1 MTKICHFTDKSEK
14 NLPTVH
20 ITFTVDQYD
29 APHCTMDESDISL
42 IDDEHLPI
50 ILPINLGN
58 LRQSGNLSYNFKLT
72 KDNFNHHFNSTV
84 QIIKDSCD
92 NYNVNI
98 YLFLYETEKTSYAT
112 HFNIT
117 VIQHTYERVYNN
129 VIIMNFMFG
138 LGLITNSIKE
148 NQKKYLKVINYIK
161 HKRIKT
167 DDDRTLDNYPDVEY
181 IYKTEYI
188 KQGTSNATI
197 LYKIKDDIDGKR
209 CSFGRLYQFTGT
221 CWLNACF
228 NALML
233 SSYTRELIMKRT
245 RELID
250 DENKRLKEETTIE
263 SKQDVEKLPQNKYM
277 CSLKQIKHK
286 NADLTIE
293 NIISSVVYNFFILN
307 HHLSHR
313 DGNDIMIILGRK
325 VKSHPL
331 YSQYFEKGSRADD
344 EESHRTDDEES
355 HRTDDKES
363 HRTDDEESH
372 RTDDEESHRT
382 DDEESHRTDD
392 KESRRADDEESHR
405 TDDEESHR
413 TDDKESRR
421 ADDEE
426 SHRTDDKE
434 SRRADDEEGGS
445 SFIFLNYMIN
455 YYLDTNK
462 IHIKFAIEEL
472 TNDEEY
478 ESAVLT
484 IALNDDKFFY
494 HTIAYY
500 TCNKKKYIYDSAENK
515 NFEIGDITDYLR
527 AYFYDIKQIDK
538 SIKKIKSKIKI
549 ETSIDKKKELKRR
562 LDYYSIVDENIEN
575 LHRVQLFLL
584 IVKDKKDGHTV
595 LDNATYILPKTLLN
609 NICKYN
615 DVPPP
620 DSEFMPLPPPPD
632 SGFMPL
638 PPPPDSEFMPHLPP
652 PPPPPSKNGGGK
664 LKNYVKK
671 RIKNKSQKSNKK
683 IKNKSQKSNKKI
695 KNKSQKSNER
705 TNMKNKTMFQR
716 FSRRRN

>member
-1 MTKICHFTDKSEK
+1 MTEICHFTDKSEK

-50 ILPINLGN
+50 ILPINLDK

-72 KDNFNHHFNSTV
+72 KDNFNDHFNSTV

-112 HFNIT
+112 YFNIT
-117 VIQHTYERVYNN
+117 VIQNTYERVHNN

-148 NQKKYLKVINYIK
+148 NKKKYLKVINYIK

-167 DDDRTLDNYPDVEY
+167 DDDRTLDDYPDVEY

-250 DENKRLKEETTIE
+250 DENKRLEEETTVE
-263 SKQDVEKLPQNKYM
+263 SKPDVEKLPQNKYM
-277 CSLKQIKHK
+277 CSLKQIKDN

-293 NIISSVVYNFFILN
+293 NIISSVVYNIFILK

-331 YSQYFEKGSRADD
+331 YSQYFEKGSRTDDEESRRADD
-344 EESHRTDDEES
+344 EESRRADDE
-355 HRTDDKES
+355 
-363 HRTDDEESH
+363 
-372 RTDDEESHRT
+372 
-382 DDEESHRTDD
+382 
-392 KESRRADDEESHR
+392 ESRRADDEESHR
-405 TDDEESHR
+405 EDDEESHR
-413 TDDKESRR
+413 K
-421 ADDEE
+421 DDE
-426 SHRTDDKE
+426 T
-434 SRRADDEEGGS
+434 GGS

-462 IHIKFAIEEL
+462 IRIKFAIEEL

-484 IALNDDKFFY
+484 IALNDDKIFY

-500 TCNKKKYIYDSAENK
+500 TCNKKKYIYDSDENK
-515 NFEIGDITDYLR
+515 NLEIGDITDYLR

-538 SIKKIKSKIKI
+538 SIKKIKSKIKK
-549 ETSIDKKKELKRR
+549 ETSIVKKQELERR
-562 LDYYSIVDENIEN
+562 LDHYSIVDENIGN
-575 LHRVQLFLL
+575 LHRVQLYLL

-620 DSEFMPLPPPPD
+620 ESKFMTLPPPPE
-632 SGFMPL
+632 SKLMPHL
-638 PPPPDSEFMPHLPP
+638 SPPPESEFM

-716 FSRRRN
+716 FTRRRN